1 MLVQLQRRKAHL
13 RLGLFMLDLKSRH
26 WLRQSCST
34 TSCCTLGVAVAV
46 RAISGTAG
54 YLRGQ
59 HPIVSQAAGTSCMS
73 DGGQPEQN

>member
-1 MLVQLQRRKAHL
+1 
-13 RLGLFMLDLKSRH
+13 MLDLKSMH

-46 RAISGTAG
+46 SAISGTAG

-59 HPIVSQAAGTSCMS
+59 QLIVSQAAGSSCMS
-73 DGGQPEQN
+73 GWGQASNVDPHLRLNTLRPL